1 MKLRTSQTDDSREV
15 LMQKRRG
22 SNVRVLASLVLIIGL
37 GQSILSA
44 SQEAKEGGQKAGS
57 PATDSIVNFSRP
69 RSWAATSGQ
78 PTPEGL
84 EWIAKQGYR
93 AVINFRTN
101 REGVDIAA
109 EADHARRLGMNYIHI
124 PTPFPE
130 LPDEAV
136 DKFLAAVA
144 DPKNRPVYIHCTT
157 ANRVGAFWMV
167 YLVTQEGLSV
177 EKAQE
182 EAARVGLKNQKL
194 IDAARNYLSR
204 HARP

>member
-1 MKLRTSQTDDSREV
+1 MPKRLRT
-15 LMQKRRG
+15 KA
-22 SNVRVLASLVLIIGL
+22 RVLASLVLL
-37 GQSILSA
+37 MSLALFILSA
-44 SQEAKEGGQKAGS
+44 PQEAKEAGQKAGS
-57 PATDSIVNFSRP
+57 PPTGSIIKFSCP
-69 RSWAATSGQ
+69 RAWAATSGQ

-93 AVINFRTN
+93 AVINFRTDQ
-101 REGVDIAA
+101 EGVDIAA
-109 EADHARRLGMNYIHI
+109 EANHARQLGMNYIHI
-124 PTPFPE
+124 PAPFPE

-157 ANRVGAFWMV
+157 ANRVGAFWMI
-167 YLVTQEGLSV
+167 YLVTKEGLSV

-182 EAARVGLKNQKL
+182 EAAGVGLKNQKL